1 MIRRFRKDSF
11 AFVSALVLLCL
22 IPFPVSSS
30 IALDFDFDKLDK
42 AVRRFSVIV
51 DLKVELAFGTHS
63 DEQEQRLLGTIV
75 SEDGLVVF
83 DAGLLS
89 QDNAV
94 LMLSGVRVKATTT
107 GIEIRSFDDAVYKAE
122 YLGTDRFTRLAF
134 ARILNADTL
143 DLEPADFAVDQRF
156 KPGDWLAL
164 YMLLPE
170 YVSPPLA
177 ADIGMV
183 STLIESPEEFT
194 LIVGFSDLELGS
206 VLFNRRLEP
215 VGVLGSLLNP
225 GTAQTDASGLLGSFG
240 DFRIPLLGV
249 ITGERLQKLI
259 ADPPQKGKIDRA
271 WLGITLQ
278 ALTKDIAEFLDIDA
292 EGGII
297 VNDVVGGSPAEKA
310 GLTIGDVIYEIDGL
324 PVKVNR
330 EERLPIFQR
339 AIAEMGPGTSV
350 AFSVLRPGDL
360 TPDSLLL
367 VTVLEKAPLAP
378 SDAPEYE
385 NKEFELTVRD
395 LVFADYNR
403 YNQDESSFHG
413 VVVSELQRGGL
424 AMVGRLHVGDVIQR
438 IGNTPVTSVDEAEAA
453 MIQVES
459 ERPSEVIFFIWR
471 LNRTMFV
478 NVKTEWE

>member
-1 MIRRFRKDSF
+1 MNRRFRKNSF

-22 IPFPVSSS
+22 SPFSVSST
-30 IALDFDFDKLDK
+30 IAQDFDFDKLDK

-51 DLKVELAFGTHS
+51 DLKIELAFGTYS

-75 SEDGLVVF
+75 SDDGLVVF
-83 DAGLLS
+83 DGGLLS
-89 QDNAV
+89 QNNAAM
-94 LMLSGVRVKATTT
+94 MLSGVRVKVDIT
-107 GIEIRSFDDAVYKAE
+107 GIEMHTLDDVTLQAE
-122 YLGTDRFTRLAF
+122 YVGTDRFTRLAF
-134 ARILNADTL
+134 ARINGADTL
-143 DLEPADFAVDQRF
+143 DLEPVDFAVNQKF
-156 KPGDWLAL
+156 QPGDWIAL

-183 STLIESPEEFT
+183 STLIESPEKFT

-206 VLFNRRLEP
+206 VLFNRRSEP

-225 GTAQTDASGLLGSFG
+225 GTAQNDGSGLLGSYGNFA
-240 DFRIPLLGV
+240 IPLLGV

-259 ADPPQKGKIDRA
+259 ADPPEKGKIDRA

-278 ALTKDIAEFLDIDA
+278 ALTKDIAEFLELDV

-310 GLTIGDVIYEIDGL
+310 GLATGDVIYEIDGM
-324 PVKVNR
+324 PVEVNR

-350 AFSVLRPGDL
+350 EFSVLRPGESV
-360 TPDSLLL
+360 TDSLLL
-367 VTVLEKAPLAP
+367 LTVLEKAPLAP

-385 NKEFELTVRD
+385 NKDFEFTVRD

-403 YNQDESSFHG
+403 YNQDESTFHG

-424 AMVGRLHVGDVIQR
+424 AMVGRLHVGDVVQR
-438 IGNTPVTSVDEAEAA
+438 IGNTEVTSVGDAEAA
-453 MIQVES
+453 MNQIES
-459 ERPSEVIFFIWR
+459 EKPGEVVFFVWR
-471 LNRTMFV
+471 HNRTMFV
-478 NVKTEWE
+478 NVKTDWE